1 MIVRNIQKTD
11 NLSLIAGVYI
21 TSFIETYR
29 DFVPDAF
36 LEEMNQDDWL
46 SSVENHK
53 DFFIM
58 IQDQEVIGTAS
69 ISEGEDDAGEIQSIY
84 LNHDYVDQGY
94 GRLLLNAMVKELSE
108 RGYDKAFLWDIK
120 ENARSKAFYE
130 KNGFKVTDETRNLNL
145 GGEDFIQVKY
155 VLDIESDF
163 MIR

>member
-1 MIVRNIQKTD
+1 
-11 NLSLIAGVYI
+11 
-21 TSFIETYR
+21 
-29 DFVPDAF
+29 
-36 LEEMNQDDWL
+36 MNQDDWL

-145 GGEDFIQVKY
+145 GGEDFIQ
-155 VLDIESDF
+155 
-163 MIR
+163 